1 MPFISCSACWTA
13 NWRCRGV
20 MCRRVADVLALVGGK
35 WSILV
40 VMTLR
45 SGSLRF
51 NELTR
56 AVNGISQ
63 RMLTITLR
71 VLERDGF
78 VKRTVYPTP
87 IRVEYELTSLG
98 EGFSLSVGQLGRWVF
113 NNLDL
118 IFEARSSCTVRNP

>member
-1 MPFISCSACWTA
+1 
-13 NWRCRGV
+13 

-113 NNLDL
+113 NNLGGCR
-118 IFEARSSCTVRNP
+118 I